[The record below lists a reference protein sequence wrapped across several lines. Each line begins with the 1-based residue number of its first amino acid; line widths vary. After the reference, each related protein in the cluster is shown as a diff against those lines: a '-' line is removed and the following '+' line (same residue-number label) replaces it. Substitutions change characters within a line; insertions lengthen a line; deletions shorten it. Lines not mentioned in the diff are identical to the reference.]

1 MKLQDFKPFDL
12 LPASVLEDLENNLT
26 QKTYSKD
33 VYVFTEGQ
41 KSLGHLFLVISG
53 LAEITKG
60 TGMIGLRRS
69 GEFFGETVILTGKR
83 YPASVKAAEN
93 LTCYLLDK
101 ECFDSLLQNYKE
113 FAGYFSHILTDRL
126 RDLYEE
132 MVLEQPYDSFGYGSE
147 PFKQRIFN
155 IMSSPIV
162 TSAPESSVYEVAR
175 TLSDKKISSVIVSDS
190 NGKMLGLVTERD
202 LITKVLALESNPAA
216 VTLKDIMNT
225 NPPTLPSDALF
236 YQALLTMLKSQEKY
250 IVVMDQARP
259 IGILTIGDLTKA
271 RTTSSLN
278 TVKQIDSA
286 TNINEL
292 IEATKLINKIVVN
305 MIREK
310 ATATEITLV
319 VTELNDILTKRLL
332 VLGEDELYRKGFG
345 QSPIDYCW
353 LTLGSG
359 GRKELTPSSDQDN
372 AIIYADPQGQDEFQI
387 AEYFKALAD
396 YVSDGLE
403 ECGFIK
409 CPGDIMAT
417 NPAWCRSL
425 GQWKDIVKIWTNSP
439 NLDSSREFSI
449 FLDFRI
455 AYGQNYLAKELR
467 DYVLRLFRVSPAILH
482 TMAVDELS
490 HRVPLNLF
498 KQVRV
503 EKNKEHKDEVD
514 LKKAAC
520 VHIVDCARLFAM
532 REGISE
538 TSTLGRLEKLVQI
551 AALSKEDAEY
561 FEAAIQ
567 SLTMFR
573 IRENLHK
580 LSLGKVPDNY
590 VNPNNLSKRERT
602 VLRESFLAIE
612 QFQSFTAFSF
622 QVERG

>member
-12 LPASVLEDLENNLT
+12 LPTSVLEDLENNLT
-26 QKTYSKD
+26 QETYSKD
-33 VYVFTEGQ
+33 SYVFTEGQ
-41 KSLGHLFLVISG
+41 RSLGRLFLVISG

-83 YPASVKAAEN
+83 YPASVIAAEN
-93 LTCYLLDK
+93 LTCFLLDK
-101 ECFDSLLQNYKE
+101 DYFDSLLQNYIE
-113 FAGYFSHILTDRL
+113 FAAYFSHILTDRL

-132 MVLEQPYDSFGYGSE
+132 MVLDQPYDSFGFGSE

-155 IMSSPIV
+155 IMSTPIV
-162 TSAPESSVYEVAR
+162 TSAPESSVYELAR

-202 LITKVLALESNPAA
+202 LITKVLALESNPAV
-216 VTLKDIMNT
+216 VTVKDIMYK

-236 YQALLTMLKSQEKY
+236 YQALLTMLKSQGKY
-250 IVVMDQARP
+250 IVVMDQTRP

-271 RTTSSLN
+271 ITTSSLN

-310 ATATEITLV
+310 ATANEINLV
-319 VTELNDILTKRLL
+319 VSELNDILTKRLL
-332 VLGEDELYRKGFG
+332 VLGENELYRKGFG
-345 QSPIDYCW
+345 QPPIDYCW

-359 GRKELTPSSDQDN
+359 GRKELTLSSDQDN
-372 AIIYADPQGQDEFQI
+372 AIIYSDPEGKDELRI
-387 AEYFKALAD
+387 AEYFKALAE
-396 YVSDGLE
+396 YVSNGLE
-403 ECGFIK
+403 KCGVIK

-425 GQWKDIVKIWTNSP
+425 SQWKDIVTIWTNSP
-439 NLDSSREFSI
+439 NLDSSREFTI
-449 FLDFRI
+449 FLDFRTV
-455 AYGQNYLAKELR
+455 YGQNYLAKDLR
-467 DYVLRLFRVSPAILH
+467 DFVSRLFRVSPAILH
-482 TMAVDELS
+482 TMAIDDNS

-514 LKKAAC
+514 LKKAAG
-520 VHIVDCARLFAM
+520 VHIVNCARLFAM

-551 AALSKEDAEY
+551 KALSIEDAEY
-561 FEAAIQ
+561 YEAAIQ

-573 IRENLHK
+573 IRENLRK

-602 VLRESFLAIE
+602 VLRESFLATE
-612 QFQSFTAFSF
+612 QFQNFTAFSF